1 MRERKY
7 FEREKWDFFGEDVKV
22 RKERESEKTD
32 TENEDRLRVLI
43 SEQRE
48 YKQIERKEIFWE
60 RKMIE
65 EIEDKVKK

>member
-1 MRERKY
+1 LRERKY